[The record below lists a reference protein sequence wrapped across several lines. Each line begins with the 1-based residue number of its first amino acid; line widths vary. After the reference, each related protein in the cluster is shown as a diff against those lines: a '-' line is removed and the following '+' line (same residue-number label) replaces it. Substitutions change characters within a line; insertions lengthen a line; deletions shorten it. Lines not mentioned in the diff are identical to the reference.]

1 MASGEKIRVYVR
13 VSVRMGARYE
23 SWCQWECETQSE
35 SESACA
41 TWFERVR
48 VLVRVGGE
56 SERGLWEVSG
66 ERET

>member
-13 VSVRMGARYE
+13 VSVRMGARLRVGV
-23 SWCQWECETQSE
+23 SGSVRVRVRV
-35 SESACA
+35 SACA
-41 TWFERVR
+41 TRFERVR